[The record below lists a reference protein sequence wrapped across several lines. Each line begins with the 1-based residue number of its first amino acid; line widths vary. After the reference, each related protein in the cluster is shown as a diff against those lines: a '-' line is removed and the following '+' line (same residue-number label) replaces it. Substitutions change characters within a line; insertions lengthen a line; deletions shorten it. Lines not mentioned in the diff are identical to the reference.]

1 MKTGMETLWAQE
13 VIDIMEK
20 YQQGHRAG
28 TLVKNWDEEF
38 KIYRRIDRLGF
49 LHEKELPRVTTQEV
63 KMSRRV
69 YKGIPPQV
77 RGRAWSLLLGVDKVK
92 MQNPGKYQR
101 MKEQGKMLCQQI
113 QKIDLE
119 VSCTFTNHVMFRDRY
134 GIKQQELFHVL
145 VAFSAYDTEVGY
157 CEGMSHIA
165 AILLMHLNEE
175 DAFWALVQL
184 MTNQRHNMHGFYIP
198 GAPKLRRLLF
208 FHEQLLRTM
217 LPQLHK
223 HLDDQGVIADV
234 YTYWFSQCF
243 IDEIPFH
250 LSLRIFDV
258 FILEGEPLL
267 TGMAYT
273 TMKIHGK
280 LLQNLHQAGIL
291 RFFTEKLSRDW
302 VLQDDEVL
310 RQLQVSMEEVRGA
323 KCGLA
328 PLARRDEFPRK
339 ILGLD
344 LVSSGPG
351 PRLASRSMETHPR
364 DVGLAI
370 SNPPAKAQRHEGAC
384 SEPRA
389 ASLSLGARGNQGVA
403 GLSPVQDRAPVQ
415 DRPPVIWKLLQ
426 WSSLPNLPSDVDF
439 GAPWFPNVSFQQEC
453 WVRATCPSAVAKP

>member
-119 VSCTFTNHVMFRDRY
+119 VSCTFPNHVMFRDRY

-223 HLDDQGVIADV
+223 HLDDQGVIADI

-258 FILEGEPLL
+258 FILEE
-267 TGMAYT
+267 
-273 TMKIHGK
+273 

-370 SNPPAKAQRHEGAC
+370 SNPPAKAQSDVDFGAPWFPNVSFQQEC
-384 SEPRA
+384 WVRA
-389 ASLSLGARGNQGVA
+389 TCPSAVA
-403 GLSPVQDRAPVQ
+403 TPRAPVQ

-453 WVRATCPSAVAKP
+453 WVRATCP